1 MDRLTLQQRYKIC
14 YVSLILICPFSTHNY
29 EIQYKLI
36 RLSFSASLWRL
47 LTVISAVL
55 QIDLLNVAHLVVLVS
70 VVVNSLR
77 VRN

>member
-1 MDRLTLQQRYKIC
+1 
-14 YVSLILICPFSTHNY
+14 
-29 EIQYKLI
+29 
-36 RLSFSASLWRL
+36 L